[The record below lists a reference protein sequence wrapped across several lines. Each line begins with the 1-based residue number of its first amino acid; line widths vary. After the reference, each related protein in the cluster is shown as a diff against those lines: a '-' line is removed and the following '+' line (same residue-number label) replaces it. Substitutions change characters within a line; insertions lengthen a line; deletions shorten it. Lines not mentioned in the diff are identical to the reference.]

1 MHSITDFF
9 LCYYSFCFFQPNIDP
24 NGQSCQCPRTKRGM
38 ILFEQNLIIFGHC
51 AKGYN
56 SLLPP
61 GSLELGRT
69 LVASS
74 ARIKAQR
81 SHAHNNER
89 KDLVLVQTK
98 LMLCTYKEFRIMQGQ
113 LHRWT
118 KNSTLKKS
126 FQHLLKNFKNCI
138 DYKDQEGEAKKL
150 SLPRPF

>member
-1 MHSITDFF
+1 
-9 LCYYSFCFFQPNIDP
+9 
-24 NGQSCQCPRTKRGM
+24 M
-38 ILFEQNLIIFGHC
+38 IIFEQNLVIFGHC

-81 SHAHNNER
+81 SHAHNNEW

-98 LMLCTYKEFRIMQGQ
+98 LILVPI
-113 LHRWT
+113 
-118 KNSTLKKS
+118 KNL
-126 FQHLLKNFKNCI
+126 
-138 DYKDQEGEAKKL
+138 E
-150 SLPRPF
+150 

>member
-1 MHSITDFF
+1 MVVFCDRLKLCSTAALTCRTGQIKGRYREKEHSF
-9 LCYYSFCFFQPNIDP
+9 LLVSLNRAFSLLEQTRD
-24 NGQSCQCPRTKRGM
+24 M
-38 ILFEQNLIIFGHC
+38 IIFEQNWVIFGHC

-89 KDLVLVQTK
+89 KNLVLVQAK
-98 LMLCTYKEFRIMQGQ
+98 LVSI
-113 LHRWT
+113 
-118 KNSTLKKS
+118 KNL
-126 FQHLLKNFKNCI
+126 
-138 DYKDQEGEAKKL
+138 D
-150 SLPRPF
+150 

>member
-1 MHSITDFF
+1 
-9 LCYYSFCFFQPNIDP
+9 
-24 NGQSCQCPRTKRGM
+24 M
-38 ILFEQNLIIFGHC
+38 IIFEQNWVIFGHC

-89 KDLVLVQTK
+89 KNLSSFSTVVFRF
-98 LMLCTYKEFRIMQGQ
+98 KEDFRFKQDF
-113 LHRWT
+113 
-118 KNSTLKKS
+118 TLPKMK
-126 FQHLLKNFKNCI
+126 
-138 DYKDQEGEAKKL
+138 E
-150 SLPRPF
+150 